1 MSGTATGFRIDG
13 LDHLV
18 LTVGSV
24 ERTVA
29 FYTRVL
35 GMRVEAVPQR
45 PTALHFG
52 SQKINIH
59 QAGREFEPK
68 ARHPTRGGGD
78 FCLLT
83 AAPIEQ
89 VIAHLAAC
97 EVPVELGP
105 VRREGGC
112 GPMTSVYFRDPD
124 DNLVE
129 VARPDSWQPQPGA

>member
-1 MSGTATGFRIDG
+1 MADDAIAIDG

-29 FYTRVL
+29 FYSGVL
-35 GMRVEAVPQR
+35 GMRAERQPGR
-45 PTALHFG
+45 PVSLHFG
-52 SQKINIH
+52 KQKFNIH
-59 QAGREFEPK
+59 QAGQEFEPK
-68 ARHPTRGGGD
+68 ARHPTPGGGD

-83 AAPIEQ
+83 AMPIER
-89 VIAHLAAC
+89 VVAALTAAGVAI
-97 EVPVELGP
+97 ETGP
-105 VRREGGC
+105 VPRHGAC

-129 VARPDSWQPQPGA
+129 VARPG